1 MSEFKQQYM
10 INFDLRTSYFWVV
23 FLSILLSICFPLH
36 KSSDSHSL
44 PYQLSRAQ
52 SQLTNGFEVQTS
64 PEVQRSLSCISH
76 SASFSPLE
84 YCNTFLTSL
93 FFAVRTYIQDGLCA
107 ARPFASHSSVLLPLL
122 NFSSCISPPFNCS
135 HSHLQRRFDL
145 LAARR
150 GWNTS
155 NVAPSW
161 CNSLPHMAQA
171 IGGKV
176 KTWKKEGVAAL

>member
-1 MSEFKQQYM
+1 MIYALHTSEWSSFQFFFQP
-10 INFDLRTSYFWVV
+10 V
-23 FLSILLSICFPLH
+23 FLFI
-36 KSSDSHSL
+36 KSSDTHSL

-135 HSHLQRRFDL
+135 QSREALISLQRVG
-145 LAARR
+145 AEI
-150 GWNTS
+150 
-155 NVAPSW
+155 
-161 CNSLPHMAQA
+161 LPTQHHLDATLCLIWLRQLVERSKH
-171 IGGKV
+171 GR
-176 KTWKKEGVAAL
+176 KKK

>member
-1 MSEFKQQYM
+1 M

-36 KSSDSHSL
+36 QEFWFAFSSISIVKSSKSAHKWFRSANLPWSSMLFELHLTLCFFLAIGVLQYFSDEPFLWSYSL
-44 PYQLSRAQ
+44 YSGRSLRSASLCIPQFCPPSS
-52 SQLTNGFEVQTS
+52 SQLLKLHFTS
-64 PEVQRSLSCISH
+64 FQLQPEQRC
-76 SASFSPLE
+76 
-84 YCNTFLTSL
+84 
-93 FFAVRTYIQDGLCA
+93 
-107 ARPFASHSSVLLPLL
+107 
-122 NFSSCISPPFNCS
+122 
-135 HSHLQRRFDL
+135 FDL

-155 NVAPSW
+155 DVAPSW

-171 IGGKV
+171 IGWKV

>member
-1 MSEFKQQYM
+1 M

-76 SASFSPLE
+76 PASFSPLE

-93 FFAVRTYIQDGLCA
+93 FFEVIAYIQDGLCA

-135 HSHLQRRFDL
+135 QSREALISLQRVG
-145 LAARR
+145 

-161 CNSLPHMAQA
+161 SNSLPHMAQA

-176 KTWKKEGVAAL
+176 KTWKKEEVAAL